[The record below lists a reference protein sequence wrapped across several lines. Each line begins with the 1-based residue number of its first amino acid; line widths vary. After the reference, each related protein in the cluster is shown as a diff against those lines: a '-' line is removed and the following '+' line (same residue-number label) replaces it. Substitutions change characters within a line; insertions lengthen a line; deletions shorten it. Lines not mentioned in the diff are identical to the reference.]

1 MSSRPIIRLLAFGAM
16 LCALPLASADAQEA
30 QSFDL
35 RPMWQEG
42 QTARYQVVTSRLNTI
57 ELSGL
62 PGGAKK
68 RQTAMRISAEATW
81 QVLEVDPDGGGICRM
96 TVEKMQ
102 MELTGP
108 EGQKLSTSQQ
118 GGDKE
123 LQAVQKLIKALTD
136 KPVELV
142 IDSNGQ
148 IDQVRGFQAV
158 QRAAGPAGEQLEERD
173 FREMAGELAVVIG
186 GVDDAK
192 PGRTWRQKFKWSHD
206 AGDLVLDSRYKLL
219 GVEQIEGIGV
229 AMINRESDI
238 DIELDKSQMPPDAP
252 IRVKTS
258 EGKQTTQIMFDLSRH
273 EVVGRNIDRKLEV
286 AVQLSLAGRSV
297 TQSIREQ
304 LNTQVLRIAESR

>member
-1 MSSRPIIRLLAFGAM
+1 M
-16 LCALPLASADAQEA
+16 LCRHICRLMPVITVLCLLPGAPAAAQDEA
-30 QSFDL
+30 SFDL
-35 RPMWQEG
+35 RPMWEKG

-62 PGGAKK
+62 PGGAKT
-68 RQTAMRISAEATW
+68 RQTAMRITAEATW
-81 QVLEVDPDGGGICRM
+81 QVLDADSNGGGICRM

-108 EGQKLSTSQQ
+108 EGQKLSTDQR

-123 LQAVQKLIKALTD
+123 LAAVQKLIKALTD
-136 KPVELV
+136 KPVELT
-142 IDSNGQ
+142 IKPDGQ
-148 IDQVRGFQAV
+148 IDQVRGFAAV

-173 FREMAGELAVVIG
+173 FREMAGELAVIIG
-186 GVDDAK
+186 GTENAR

-206 AGDLVLDSRYKLL
+206 AGDLILDSQYKLL
-219 GVEQIEGIGV
+219 GVELIEGIPV

-252 IRVKTS
+252 IKVKSS
-258 EGKQTTQIMFDLSRH
+258 EGEQTTQIMFDLSRH

-304 LNTQVLRIAESR
+304 LNTQVLRIAESE